1 MQSKL
6 LTSDHPAARGRKPQP
21 GESEYQLSFTLEDG
35 SIMTVAMGKRGFDT
49 VTDLL
54 MDMLIEAPS
63 HDDGSLK
70 SKQRETHLQ
79 WREIWKPESSHGQ
92 LLASPRG
99 WKQMTL
105 FVIDLPRGDPTKEAL
120 GILSGALIPDDQEKH
135 AAEPRHYKA
144 QMVLAEQ
151 YYTAF
156 FDRAPKP

>member
-35 SIMTVAMGKRGFDT
+35 SIMSVAMGKRGFDT

-54 MDMLIEAPS
+54 MDMLIDAPS

-70 SKQRETHLQ
+70 PKPLTARENLLE
-79 WREIWKPESSHGQ
+79 WRKVVLPNGIHQ
-92 LLASPRG
+92 LLGYPRG
-99 WKQMTL
+99 WLQMSL
-105 FVIDLPRGDPTKEAL
+105 FIIELEPVDLTYGRL
-120 GILSGALIPDDQEKH
+120 WGAMVPDDHELFAKGLRHHIDQMEI
-135 AAEPRHYKA
+135 AEN
-144 QMVLAEQ
+144 
-151 YYTAF
+151 YYAAF